1 MVLALLKKMSRAVF
15 LDLAY
20 RDGRGFGCPLPDNG
34 GAKGLGSGDGFG
46 LPVGWK
52 GFGTCELFILKIIKA
67 WG

>member
-34 GAKGLGSGDGFG
+34 GAKGLGSGDGFR
-46 LPVGWK
+46 LPMLPNSGMVR
-52 GFGTCELFILKIIKA
+52 A
-67 WG
+67 WDV